1 MSNAPKPKMQ
11 HATRNDALDRITVL
25 ITSAL
30 GFVAAL
36 AWNSAVQKLF
46 SVIFGTQSSL
56 AAMFTYAVVVTIIA
70 VVVIIYLSRSLGR
83 LKG

>member
-1 MSNAPKPKMQ
+1 MSNAPKSKMQ

>member
-1 MSNAPKPKMQ
+1 MSNAQKSKMQ

-70 VVVIIYLSRSLGR
+70 VVVIIYLSRALGR